1 MSFAGKFVTFADMHV
16 SPKPLQQP
24 QPPIWVGGLS
34 DAALKRA
41 ARFAAVWQPTPTPLA
56 DLLERQQS
64 LQTVCERIGRRD
76 PPETRMSFRVE
87 FSPIT
92 GNAPPSGAERPIGHG
107 TPSEVAADL
116 RRYRETAGVSAF
128 QINFHGNRDLGQ
140 LLDSMDCF
148 VHEVKPRVT

>member
-1 MSFAGKFVTFADMHV
+1 
-16 SPKPLQQP
+16 
-24 QPPIWVGGLS
+24 
-34 DAALKRA
+34 
-41 ARFAAVWQPTPTPLA
+41 VWQPTPTPLA
-56 DLLERQQS
+56 DLLERQRS
-64 LQTVCERIGRRD
+64 LQTACERIGRRD
-76 PPETRMSFRVE
+76 PPETRMSFGVE

-116 RRYRETAGVSAF
+116 RRYCETAGVSAF

-148 VHEVKPRVT
+148 MHEVKPLVA

>member
-1 MSFAGKFVTFADMHV
+1 LAGKFVTFADMHV

-34 DAALKRA
+34 DATLKRA
-41 ARFAAVWQPTPTPLA
+41 ARFAAVWQPTPKPLA

-148 VHEVKPRVT
+148 VHEVSHG